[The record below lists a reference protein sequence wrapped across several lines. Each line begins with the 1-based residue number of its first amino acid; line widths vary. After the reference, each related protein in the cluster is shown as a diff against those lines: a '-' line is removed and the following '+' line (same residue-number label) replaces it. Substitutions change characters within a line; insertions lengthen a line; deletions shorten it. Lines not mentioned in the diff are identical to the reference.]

1 MSNALKMALVVGVVI
16 AVETLVLRQLFLGSP
31 IGVFVA
37 AFLIASVLLVFLQHL
52 LMKRWSTRSVPL
64 RRRHS
69 QSEPASSVDPG
80 LSSSSPPVFHSIEA
94 PEHNGALPEQEQNG
108 VVPGQERHAPLS
120 DEDGIIHKEVS

>member
-16 AVETLVLRQLFLGSP
+16 AVETLVLRLLFLGSP

-64 RRRHS
+64 RRRQS
-69 QSEPASSVDPG
+69 RSEPASSVDLGP
-80 LSSSSPPVFHSIEA
+80 SSSSPPVFHSIEV
-94 PEHNGALPEQEQNG
+94 PEHNGVLSEQEQNG
-108 VVPGQERHAPLS
+108 VVPGQKRHAPLS